1 MSEPGTLED
10 HLGQHFAA
18 FCADYDGTFKR
29 DASPPAA
36 LLPGSFNPLHAGH
49 LRMAEVTAALIGAG
63 VDFELSIV
71 NVDKPQLGVED
82 VRLRLSQFHGR
93 ARVWVTRAA
102 TFEQKAVLFPGTT
115 FIIGADTAQ
124 RLIALRYYGGEERR
138 MQESFA
144 RIRGQRCR
152 FLVAGRED
160 SAGRFV
166 ALEDLALPSA
176 IRDLFAGIPKAL
188 LAIPLSSSALR
199 ARPRLN

>member
-1 MSEPGTLED
+1 MSELGSLED
-10 HLGQHFAA
+10 YLGQHIAA
-18 FCADYDGTFKR
+18 FCADYDSTLKR

-49 LRMAEVTAALIGAG
+49 LRLAEVAAALVGAG

-71 NVDKPQLGVED
+71 NVDKPQLSVEE
-82 VRLRLSQFHGR
+82 VRLRLSQFDGR
-93 ARVWVTRAA
+93 ARVWVTRAP
-102 TFEQKAVLFPGTT
+102 TFEEKAVLFPGTT

-124 RLIALRYYGGEERR
+124 RLIALRYYGGGERR

-144 RIRGQRCR
+144 RIRGQGCR

-160 SAGRFV
+160 NAGRFV
-166 ALEDLALPSA
+166 ALEGLDLPAA
-176 IRDLFAGIPKAL
+176 IRDLFAGIPKSL